1 MPSRLEVVHAN
12 NIIRLA
18 RAHLDLKQAMAACE
32 VSGRVVAKEA
42 AAARKAA
49 LADAKKRAVS
59 KSGGKPKAVLA
70 DVKKRVA
77 SKPGGKPKGL
87 LTPSIGV
94 RPNCG
99 PRSCMSLIYV
109 HVVFHI
115 CALVVDV
122 LVTDCMYV

>member
-1 MPSRLEVVHAN
+1 MPSSAQPTSQLEVVHNN

-49 LADAKKRAVS
+49 LADAKKRA
-59 KSGGKPKAVLA
+59 
-70 DVKKRVA
+70 A
-77 SKPGGKPKGL
+77 SKPGGKPKAGAVVV
-87 LTPSIGV
+87 IGV
-94 RPNCG
+94 QPICG
-99 PRSCMSLIYV
+99 PRACMSLIYV

-115 CALVVDV
+115 CALVVGV
-122 LVTDCMYV
+122 PATDCMDV

>member
-1 MPSRLEVVHAN
+1 MPSSAQPASRLEVVHDN

-49 LADAKKRAVS
+49 LADAKKRVAP
-59 KSGGKPKAVLA
+59 KSGGKPKVVLA
-70 DVKKRVA
+70 DVKKRVVP
-77 SKPGGKPKGL
+77 KGKPKGL

-99 PRSCMSLIYV
+99 PRYICTCRVPHMCISC
-109 HVVFHI
+109 
-115 CALVVDV
+115 
-122 LVTDCMYV
+122 

>member
-1 MPSRLEVVHAN
+1 MPSSAQPASRLEVVHAN

-49 LADAKKRAVS
+49 LADAKKR
-59 KSGGKPKAVLA
+59 
-70 DVKKRVA
+70 VA

-87 LTPSIGV
+87 ITPSIGV